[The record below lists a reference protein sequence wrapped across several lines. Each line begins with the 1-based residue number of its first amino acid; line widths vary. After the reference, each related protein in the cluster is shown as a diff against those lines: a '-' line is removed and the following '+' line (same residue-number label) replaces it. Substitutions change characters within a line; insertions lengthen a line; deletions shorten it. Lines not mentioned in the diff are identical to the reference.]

1 MKILLDDDKRYTVI
15 YELVYQKN
23 DFASTTT
30 QAAQLSDPQCI
41 TGLQPLK
48 QLLNTSLTASMT
60 R

>member
-30 QAAQLSDPQCI
+30 QAAQLSDQQSI
-41 TGLQPLK
+41 TRLQPL
-48 QLLNTSLTASMT
+48 Q
-60 R
+60 